1 MVYKKRE
8 ITTLDRIIYFIKF
21 NNGFVFVIGFI
32 FFGFSVTF
40 AASPDARQ
48 SIYNSSQNITDVDN
62 SYILNVDLKSFK
74 FNLQIKNIEED
85 IDFFHI
91 YYSYDTISVVDY
103 VWKPTHIERRFLV
116 SKASLGKGD
125 LGLYLAEQLGQ
136 EIDYQHTYLTE
147 VKEMETKKGQTRKT
161 SVTEYSGLI
170 GAILDTEQK
179 VFPDYV
185 PVKKVEVDDIEVST
199 TTIIEKSTSI
209 SNSPDNTAQS
219 DRNTTKESQVVILEQ
234 RIDKDM
240 IRRAVEEIL
249 AEKNITT
256 IAPNSNILSLPEPVR
271 TNPQSTQIIEENVS
285 SPVIEELPK
294 IIEEKIILPILEVIE
309 ATVTPVVEV
318 VREQVN

>member
-8 ITTLDRIIYFIKF
+8 ITTLDKIVYFVKY
-21 NNGFVFVIGFI
+21 NNGFVFIIGFI
-32 FFGFSVTF
+32 FFGFSVTM

-62 SYILNVDLKSFK
+62 SYILNVDLESFK

-91 YYSYDTISVVDY
+91 YYSYGTISVVDY

-136 EIDYQHTYLTE
+136 EIDYQHTYLTK
-147 VKEMETKKGQTRKT
+147 VKEMETNKGQTKKT
-161 SVTEYSGLI
+161 SVTKYSGLI
-170 GAILDTEQK
+170 GAILNTEQK

-185 PVKKVEVDDIEVST
+185 PVKKVEIDDIELST
-199 TTIIEKSTSI
+199 TTIIEKTTPA

-219 DRNTTKESQVVILEQ
+219 DRNTTKESQVVIIEQ
-234 RIDKDM
+234 RIDKEL
-240 IRRAVEEIL
+240 IRKAVEEIL
-249 AEKNITT
+249 AEKNMITNT
-256 IAPNSNILSLPEPVR
+256 SSSNILSLPEPVR
-271 TNPQSTQIIEENVS
+271 TNPQPAQ
-285 SPVIEELPK
+285 
-294 IIEEKIILPILEVIE
+294 IIEEKIILPILEVTE
-309 ATVTPVVEV
+309 ATITPVVEV
-318 VREQVN
+318 VSEQVNQITLTPPAVVSDPVQN